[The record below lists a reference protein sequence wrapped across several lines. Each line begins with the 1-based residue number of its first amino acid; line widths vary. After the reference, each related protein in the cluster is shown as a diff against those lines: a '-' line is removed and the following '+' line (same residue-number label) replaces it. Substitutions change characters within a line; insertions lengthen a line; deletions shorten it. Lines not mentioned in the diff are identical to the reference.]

1 MLNLVSFISGIAY
14 LHAYTAN
21 KPALVHQNISAEKV
35 LIDQRYNP
43 LLSDSGLYK
52 LLTNDIV
59 FSALKASAAKGYLAP
74 EYTTTGR
81 FTEKSD
87 VYAFGVLLF
96 QILTGKQKITSP
108 MRLAAES
115 LRFQEFIDP
124 NLHGRFFEYEAAK
137 LARMALLC
145 SHDSPFER
153 PTMEAIVQE
162 LGNCS
167 SCL

>member
-1 MLNLVSFISGIAY
+1 MAY
-14 LHAYTAN
+14 LHAYKVN
-21 KPALVHQNISAEKV
+21 KPVIVHQNISADKV
-35 LIDQRYNP
+35 LIDQRNNP
-43 LLSDSGLYK
+43 LLADSGLYK

-74 EYTTTGR
+74 EYTNTGR
-81 FTEKSD
+81 FTETSD
-87 VYAFGVLLF
+87 VYAFGVLVF
-96 QILTGKQKITSP
+96 QILSGKQKITSSI
-108 MRLAAES
+108 RLAAES
-115 LRFQEFIDP
+115 FRFNEFIDP

-137 LARMALLC
+137 LVKIALLC

-153 PTMEAIVQE
+153 PSMEAIVQE

>member
-1 MLNLVSFISGIAY
+1 M
-14 LHAYTAN
+14 
-21 KPALVHQNISAEKV
+21 

-43 LLSDSGLYK
+43 LLADSGLYK

-81 FTEKSD
+81 FTETSN

-96 QILTGKQKITSP
+96 QILSGKQQITSAI
-108 MRLAAES
+108 RLAAEAS
-115 LRFQEFIDP
+115 RFQEFIDP

-137 LARMALLC
+137 LAKIALLC
-145 SHDSPFER
+145 CHESPFER
-153 PTMEAIVQE
+153 PSMEAIVQE
-162 LGNCS
+162 LANCS